1 MSKGNDGGN
10 DYKVG
15 YRRPPQHG
23 QFKKGQSGNP
33 SGGRK
38 RTKPVAH
45 RRSKTV
51 ADALHEELQQEVT
64 VRENGKK
71 YTITKME
78 ALVKTAVN
86 QAMQGDIRPLKVVQA
101 IEPVLDSSLNAVEAR
116 HRESADA
123 RERVTKKLED
133 MFRRVQAP
141 QSSKD

>member
-1 MSKGNDGGN
+1 MSESDEGGN

-38 RTKPVAH
+38 PTKPAAD
-45 RRSKTV
+45 RRPIKTV
-51 ADALHEELQQEVT
+51 ADVLYEELQQAVT

-78 ALVKTAVN
+78 AVVKKAVN
-86 QAMQGDIRPLKVVQA
+86 QAMQGEMRPLKVVQA
-101 IEPVLDSSLNAVEAR
+101 IEPVLDSSLRAIEAR
-116 HRESADA
+116 HREGADA
-123 RERVTKKLED
+123 REQVTKKLEALE
-133 MFRRVQAP
+133 RRLQARR
-141 QSSKD
+141 KDD